1 MDAVD
6 KKTELEIEKL
16 ELQDA
21 AAALRHDLATI
32 ERLWS
37 DRLIVS
43 GTANLLFNKSQLLAF
58 FRAGLIRLKSFERR
72 VTRVVVEND
81 TAVTT
86 GSDTVEPLIGADSG
100 KTVFCSYMNCWNREN
115 GEWKMLGRQVTVV
128 GRMKADGTFEASG
141 N

>member
-1 MDAVD
+1 M
-6 KKTELEIEKL
+6 
-16 ELQDA
+16 
-21 AAALRHDLATI
+21 
-32 ERLWS
+32 
-37 DRLIVS
+37 VS
-43 GTANLLFNKSQLLAF
+43 SAANLLFNKSQLLGF

-72 VTRVVVEND
+72 VTRVVVEKD

-141 N
+141 S